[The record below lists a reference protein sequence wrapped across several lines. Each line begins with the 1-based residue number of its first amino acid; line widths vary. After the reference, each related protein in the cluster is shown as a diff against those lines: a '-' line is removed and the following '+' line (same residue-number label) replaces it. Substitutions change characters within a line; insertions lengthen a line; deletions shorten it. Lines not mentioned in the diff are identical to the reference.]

1 MAESVRL
8 KLQTPL
14 AITQALLEAAG
25 VQLQQEL
32 AVAREVR
39 GHRHRQAWGGVGDW
53 AARAATTAVVNC
65 LVEALYMWLCHV

>member
-32 AVAREVR
+32 AVAREVC
-39 GHRHRQAWGGVGDW
+39 WG
-53 AARAATTAVVNC
+53 
-65 LVEALYMWLCHV
+65 